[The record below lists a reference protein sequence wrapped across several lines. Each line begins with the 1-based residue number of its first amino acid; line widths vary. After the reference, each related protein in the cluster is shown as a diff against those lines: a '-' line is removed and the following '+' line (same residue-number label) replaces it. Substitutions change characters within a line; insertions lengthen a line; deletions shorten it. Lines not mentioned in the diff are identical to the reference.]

1 VAAMNHATPG
11 QRIKATR
18 VERKMTQ
25 EKLVQLA
32 GISVGFLSDLEN
44 DKTNVGADK
53 LLDIAEA
60 LDVSLDY
67 LMKGED
73 STQPPKMMALELP
86 ASLVRLA
93 DRAGLTVTQVR
104 QLMGMRQQLIGFRS
118 DTKNTDLESFD
129 WEKLHASVKDFLK

>member
-1 VAAMNHATPG
+1 MNNVTAG
-11 QRIKATR
+11 QRIKALRT
-18 VERKMTQ
+18 ERKITQ
-25 EKLVQLA
+25 EKLAQQA

-67 LMKGED
+67 LMKGD
-73 STQPPKMMALELP
+73 VVAQAPKAVALELP

-93 DRAGLTVTQVR
+93 DRVGLTVTQAR
-104 QLMGMRQQLIGFRS
+104 QLLGMRQQLLGFRS

-129 WEKLHASVKDFLK
+129 WEKLHESVKEFLK

>member
-1 VAAMNHATPG
+1 MNHATPG

-18 VERKMTQ
+18 IERKMTQ

-73 STQPPKMMALELP
+73 SNQPPKMMALELP

-129 WEKLHASVKDFLK
+129 WEKLYVSVKDFLK

>member
-1 VAAMNHATPG
+1 MNNVTAG
-11 QRIKATR
+11 QRIKALRT
-18 VERKMTQ
+18 ERKITQ
-25 EKLVQLA
+25 EKLAQHA

-67 LMKGED
+67 LMKGD
-73 STQPPKMMALELP
+73 VVAQAPKTVALELP

-93 DRAGLTVTQVR
+93 DRVGLTVTQAR
-104 QLMGMRQQLIGFRS
+104 QLMGMRQQLLGFRS
-118 DTKNTDLESFD
+118 DTKNTDLEGFD
-129 WEKLHASVKDFLK
+129 WEKLHASVKEFLK

>member
-1 VAAMNHATPG
+1 MNHATPG